1 MTAYSV
7 FRPALVA
14 SGLTLEQAATILQL
28 EPSDVLYAIETD
40 GRCDGL
46 GDDGCEL
53 TVIEE
58 GGS

>member
-1 MTAYSV
+1 MTYSV
-7 FRPALVA
+7 FRPVLIAA
-14 SGLTLEQAATILQL
+14 GLTLEQAAKMLQL

-53 TVIEE
+53 TVIEDE
-58 GGS
+58 RQ